1 MKPQCAE
8 TRLSKEA
15 RTGEQPMQHAL
26 NGQQIREFAAFLRC
40 QSSFSLLDLL
50 RDNRDW
56 GRDAAVALIE
66 VEAHRRGVVL
76 P

>member
-1 MKPQCAE
+1 
-8 TRLSKEA
+8 
-15 RTGEQPMQHAL
+15 MQHAL